1 MPKISAPT
9 VAEHRARQRE
19 ALLTAGADVLLES
32 GLTGVTP
39 AAIAKRAG
47 LARSSFY
54 EYFPSAT
61 DLLTE
66 IAVKAFDEWA
76 TELDALVT
84 AHTPGQAQLETYVRS
99 TIQMVADGK
108 HRVADAMNGAG
119 FSEEQSARFQEL
131 HIQLTTPLR
140 RIVRDLALPEPRI
153 QGELIQGIVDAAVK
167 LVNHGADP
175 GRTTTTALM
184 MVTSSLPR

>member
-1 MPKISAPT
+1 M
-9 VAEHRARQRE
+9 
-19 ALLTAGADVLLES
+19 LLES
-32 GLTGVTP
+32 GLAGVTP
-39 AAIAKRAG
+39 AAIGKRAG

-76 TELDALVT
+76 AELNDLVS
-84 AHTPGQAQLETYVRS
+84 AATPGRAQLETYVRS
-99 TIQMVADGK
+99 TVQMVADGK

-119 FSEEQSARFQEL
+119 FSEEQSARFEEL

-140 RIVRDLALPEPRI
+140 RIVRDLALDEPRI
-153 QGELIQGIVDAAVK
+153 HGELIQGIVDAAVK
-167 LVNHGADP
+167 LVNRGANP
-175 GRTTTTALM
+175 ERTTETAVM
-184 MVTSSLPR
+184 MVMSGLPLGDRR